1 MAAIC
6 GAASRHFYKAYS
18 VAESFFMNPS
28 GISDKAKTEILAL
41 TYIESLY
48 FDVMTNARYA
58 KHYGTMIDRD
68 SSLIGLVIAYEKKA
82 LRLLE
87 IGLKNQ
93 SVETLLNQ
101 NMKQKMELVQIQ
113 NELRDSLAVMTRNA
127 IMVKARSTLSVM
139 LDFEESDLPADED
152 LPQEY
157 IVKLVMPPN
166 LILENE
172 GDFAKLMSE
181 DAYVIGQELTDY
193 SDSKKATIEL
203 SRNRLEEEIEKVYNE
218 EFVNFYLQL

>member
-1 MAAIC
+1 
-6 GAASRHFYKAYS
+6 
-18 VAESFFMNPS
+18 MNPS

-127 IMVKARSTLSVM
+127 IMVKARN
-139 LDFEESDLPADED
+139 FEESDLPADED

>member
-1 MAAIC
+1 
-6 GAASRHFYKAYS
+6 
-18 VAESFFMNPS
+18 MNPS

-87 IGLKNQ
+87 IGLKSQ
-93 SVETLLNQ
+93 SVEALLNQ

-113 NELRDSLAVMTRNA
+113 NELRESLAVMTRNA
-127 IMVKARSTLSVM
+127 MMYKARNV
-139 LDFEESDLPADED
+139 EESELPADED

-166 LILENE
+166 LIL
-172 GDFAKLMSE
+172 
-181 DAYVIGQELTDY
+181 
-193 SDSKKATIEL
+193 
-203 SRNRLEEEIEKVYNE
+203 
-218 EFVNFYLQL
+218 

>member
-1 MAAIC
+1 VAAIC

-127 IMVKARSTLSVM
+127 IMVKARN
-139 LDFEESDLPADED
+139 FEESDLPADED

>member
-127 IMVKARSTLSVM
+127 IMVKARN
-139 LDFEESDLPADED
+139 FEESDLPADED

-181 DAYVIGQELTDY
+181 EAYVIGQELTDY

>member
-127 IMVKARSTLSVM
+127 IMVKARN
-139 LDFEESDLPADED
+139 FEESDLPADED